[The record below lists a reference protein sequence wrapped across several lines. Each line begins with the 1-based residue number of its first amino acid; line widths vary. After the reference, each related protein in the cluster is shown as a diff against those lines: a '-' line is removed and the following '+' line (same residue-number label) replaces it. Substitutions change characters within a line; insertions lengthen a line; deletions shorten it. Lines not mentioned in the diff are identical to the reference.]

1 MDFGL
6 FAHSGAPSFAASPS
20 VSPSASPTPIGHAFD
35 LSFLESAFLW
45 WCVKLFFGY
54 AVVRDLCFY
63 GIPRMGGMIK
73 TAIEATFTS
82 PFASADETG
91 EFAATMPAEAGDNLE
106 RTRSE
111 GGDTLQRLKP
121 RIKGGAYHYSSA
133 LEVALGMKEGDV
145 EKGLRKGID
154 ALGDKAEEVVERMAE
169 GALATLLGSGQ
180 KSE

>member
-1 MDFGL
+1 
-6 FAHSGAPSFAASPS
+6 
-20 VSPSASPTPIGHAFD
+20 
-35 LSFLESAFLW
+35 
-45 WCVKLFFGY
+45 
-54 AVVRDLCFY
+54 
-63 GIPRMGGMIK
+63 MGGMIK